1 MTQDDTKG
9 RRVGRQRK
17 RALHLAGTVI
27 DERADASANSKVQ
40 STRKQ
45 RLLEGPAEFRAD
57 RVDRSKISSGS
68 DQ

>member
-27 DERADASANSKVQ
+27 DKRADASASSKVQ

-45 RLLEGPAEFRAD
+45 RLLEGPAEFRAG
-57 RVDRSKISSGS
+57 RVDRSKTSSEG